1 MKYEPHNPAP
11 ADAEARKSFASVI
24 CYPIDTLPPHDPSV
38 FAGARESM
46 KLIDEVT
53 VRPRDAE
60 TFHVAQGNFFRIVC
74 PEGPQV
80 GDLNLWNADDLNER
94 FFSGKTRAL
103 YGTHVSIG
111 DKLMSNMPYLRAMAT
126 VTFDTLDWYGW
137 DEFGGSVHD
146 VIGTRC
152 DPYTNA
158 LLNRTEYHNCCHSN
172 LIRALA
178 RRTGMG
184 LDAAEPHIHDVLNVF
199 MCSGFTP
206 DTKQY
211 FIKASPDRRLSRD
224 VCGDQ
229 SAGGSLDMSGRRLFT
244 DALKRYGSLRTPQ
257 GGDIRACG
265 RHAVSLGGTGPFQLQ
280 PQSWRL
286 EGAGRVGRCRQ
297 TGGRSVCSG
306 IIALHCASEVERGK
320 T

>member
-1 MKYEPHNPAP
+1 MKYEPRSPAP
-11 ADAEARKSFASVI
+11 ADAEARRSFAPVI
-24 CYPIDTLPPHDPSV
+24 CYPIDTLPAYDPSV
-38 FAGARESM
+38 FADARESM
-46 KLIDEVT
+46 ALIDEVT

-74 PEGPQV
+74 PEDPQV
-80 GDLNLWNADDLNER
+80 GDLNLWNADDLGER

-103 YGTHVSIG
+103 YGTHVSTG

-126 VTFDTLDWYGW
+126 VTYDTLDWYGW

-158 LLNRTEYHNCCHSN
+158 LLNGTEYHNCCHSN

-178 RRTGMG
+178 RRTGSTF
-184 LDAAEPHIHDVLNVF
+184 DAVEPHVHDVLNVF

-211 FIKASPDRRLSRD
+211 FIKASPVRTGDYLEMFAEIDLLGALSTCPGGDCSQSHSSDAAACAPLKVEIYKPAEGTLSRWEAP
-224 VCGDQ
+224 
-229 SAGGSLDMSGRRLFT
+229 SRSSYSR
-244 DALKRYGSLRTPQ
+244 S
-257 GGDIRACG
+257 
-265 RHAVSLGGTGPFQLQ
+265 H
-280 PQSWRL
+280 
-286 EGAGRVGRCRQ
+286 GA
-297 TGGRSVCSG
+297 
-306 IIALHCASEVERGK
+306 
-320 T
+320 